1 MKRYEELHLELTQI
15 QDVITTSG
23 NVTTGGIQLP
33 WGQNDKQYQTLYDV
47 GCYPAPIEAKY
58 EI

>member
-15 QDVITTSG
+15 QDVIATSG

-33 WGQNDKQYQTLYDV
+33 WEKKESLYELNAFNNM
-47 GCYPAPIEAKY
+47 YPHPEDSNYNI
-58 EI
+58 